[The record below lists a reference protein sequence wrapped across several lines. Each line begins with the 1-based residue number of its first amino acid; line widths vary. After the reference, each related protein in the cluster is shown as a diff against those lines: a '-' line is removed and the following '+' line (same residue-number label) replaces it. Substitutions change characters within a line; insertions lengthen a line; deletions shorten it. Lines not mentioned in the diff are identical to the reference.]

1 MVCVHSGSYFEGT
14 NEMNHFFRIVF
25 VSAITLGLAAC
36 KGDVAQESDQL
47 LQYIPAE
54 TPYVMAYTKPLPD
67 DLMDKFE
74 PVVDKT
80 LSGYERILRYK
91 VSEVLVELSKEEG
104 GAEKA
109 KQLQEFVDEFTSLM
123 SVQGLRDAG
132 IDRDSLFAIYGDGL
146 LPVFRV
152 ELSDRDKFDAT
163 VSRLESKSP
172 QKFQVGTLGD
182 ESYRYYDIEE
192 ARFVVATPGASA
204 VMTIVPASFSDE
216 RLARTLGLEMPR
228 DNVAEGLAEIRKAN
242 DFTDH
247 FVGFVD
253 VEKLAASF
261 LGDPSGLN
269 KELLLVAEHDAEEL
283 TAECRTEFAE
293 LASVAPRV
301 VVGYTTVSKSF
312 LDTQMLV
319 ELREDIASGLATLP
333 TAVPGLGADSGGL
346 MSFGFSLDP
355 MAARSFLETR
365 LDAMEEDPFECAD
378 LGQLQASVVQGRQAL
393 AQPLPPIVYNF
404 SGMLAHISNI
414 QGLDLGTQKTPES
427 VDASFLFAFENAQDL
442 VNMASMM
449 VPQVAE
455 LNLLP
460 DGKARALDLPQLDE
474 IADKAFVALSKVGLS
489 VAVGEDSA
497 ENSEAML
504 AADIDTPPPFISFS
518 MDSKRY
524 YDFIGDA
531 LMQEN
536 DSGDGESEPLALRT
550 AMRDVM
556 VSSGELYERVSVK
569 VHLTE
574 RGVEIGSRM
583 TLSD

>member
-1 MVCVHSGSYFEGT
+1 
-14 NEMNHFFRIVF
+14 MNHFFRTV
-25 VSAITLGLAAC
+25 VGVCAAGVVLASCRA
-36 KGDVAQESDQL
+36 DVAPESEQL

-54 TPYVMAYTKPLPD
+54 SPYVMALTKPLPD

-91 VSEVLVELSKEEG
+91 VSEVLVELSEEEG

-109 KQLQEFVDEFTSLM
+109 KQLQELVDEFASLM

-132 IDRDSLFAIYGDGL
+132 IDRDSVFAIYGDGL

-152 ELSDRDKFDAT
+152 ELSDRDKFDAA
-163 VSRLESKSP
+163 VARLETKSP
-172 QKFQVGTLGD
+172 EKFQVGTVGG

-192 ARFVVATPGASA
+192 ARFVVATPGDSA
-204 VMTIVPASFSDE
+204 VITIVPATYSDE
-216 RLARTLGLEMPR
+216 RLAVVLGIEKPR
-228 DNVAEGLAEIRKAN
+228 KNVAESLGEIRKSY

-269 KELLLVAEHDAEEL
+269 KELLRIAEHDPEKL
-283 TAECRTEFAE
+283 TEECRAEFAE

-301 VVGYTTVSKSF
+301 VVGYTNGNTSF
-312 LDTQMLV
+312 LDTQMVV

-333 TAVPGLGADSGGL
+333 TAVPGLGADFGGL
-346 MSFGFSLDP
+346 LSFGFSLDP
-355 MAARSFLETR
+355 MAARNFFEAR
-365 LDAMEEDPFECAD
+365 LDAMEAAPFECAE
-378 LGQLQASVVQGRQAL
+378 LGELQAGVAQGRQAL
-393 AQPLPPIVYNF
+393 AQPLPPVVYNF
-404 SGMLAHISNI
+404 GGMLAHISDI
-414 QGLDLGTQKTPES
+414 QGMDLGTQKPPES
-427 VDASFLFAFENAQDL
+427 VDASFLVAFKNAQDL

-455 LNLLP
+455 MNLLP
-460 DGKARALDLPQLDE
+460 DGKARALDLPQLAE
-474 IADKAFVALSKVGLS
+474 IADKAFVALSKAGLS
-489 VAVGEDSA
+489 MAVGEGSA

-504 AADIDTPPPFISFS
+504 VADVETPPPFVSFS
-518 MDSKRY
+518 IDSKRY
-524 YDFIGDA
+524 YKFIGEA
-531 LMQEN
+531 LMQE
-536 DSGDGESEPLALRT
+536 SEAEGEESQPLAMRT

-556 VSSGELYERVSVK
+556 VSSGELYERVSVN
-569 VHLTE
+569 VHLTK

>member
-1 MVCVHSGSYFEGT
+1 
-14 NEMNHFFRIVF
+14 MNHFFRTLIG
-25 VSAITLGLAAC
+25 VSAIVAVLVSCRA
-36 KGDVAQESDQL
+36 DVARESEQL

-54 TPYVMAYTKPLPD
+54 TPYVMAFTKPLPD

-74 PVVDKT
+74 PVVDQT

-91 VSEVLVELSKEEG
+91 VSEVMVALSREEG

-109 KQLQEFVDEFTSLM
+109 KQLQELVDEFTSLM

-132 IDRDSLFAIYGDGL
+132 IDRDSVFAIYGDGL
-146 LPVFRV
+146 LPVFRI
-152 ELSDRDKFDAT
+152 ELSDRDKFDAA

-172 QKFQVGTLGD
+172 QKFQVGTVGG

-192 ARFVVATPGASA
+192 ARLIVATPGDSA
-204 VMTIVPASFSDE
+204 VITIVPSTYSDE
-216 RLARTLGLEMPR
+216 RLARALGIKKPK
-228 DNVAEGLAEIRKAN
+228 DNVADGLEEIRNAY

-247 FVGFVD
+247 FVGFAD

-269 KELLLVAEHDAEEL
+269 KELLLIAEHDPEEL
-283 TAECRTEFAE
+283 MEECRTEFAE

-301 VVGYTTVSKSF
+301 VVGYTNVNKSF
-312 LDTQMLV
+312 LDTRMVV

-333 TAVPGLGADSGGL
+333 TAVPGLGADLGGL
-346 MSFGFSLDP
+346 LSFGFSIDP
-355 MAARSFLETR
+355 MAARSFLEAR
-365 LDAMEEDPFECAD
+365 LDAMEADPFECAD
-378 LGQLQASVVQGRQAL
+378 LGELQASVAQGRQAL
-393 AQPLPPIVYNF
+393 AQPLPPVVYNF
-404 SGMLAHISNI
+404 SGMLAHISDV
-414 QGLDLGTQKTPES
+414 QGMDLRTKKPPES
-427 VDASFLFAFENAQDL
+427 VDASFLVAFENAQDL

-455 LNLLP
+455 MNLLP
-460 DGKARALDLPQLDE
+460 DGKARALDLPQLAE
-474 IADKAFVALSKVGLS
+474 IADKAFVALSNVGIS
-489 VAVGEDSA
+489 VAMGEGSA

-504 AADIDTPPPFISFS
+504 VADVEMPPPFVSFS

-524 YDFIGDA
+524 YDFVGDA
-531 LMQEN
+531 LMQE
-536 DSGDGESEPLALRT
+536 DESEDGESEPLALRT

-556 VSSGELYERVSVK
+556 VSSGELYERVSVN

>member
-1 MVCVHSGSYFEGT
+1 
-14 NEMNHFFRIVF
+14 MNHFFRTLIG
-25 VSAITLGLAAC
+25 VSATVAVLVSCRA
-36 KGDVAQESDQL
+36 DVAHESEQL

-54 TPYVMAYTKPLPD
+54 TPYVMAFTKPLPD

-74 PVVDKT
+74 PVVDQT

-91 VSEVLVELSKEEG
+91 VSEVMVELSREEG

-109 KQLQEFVDEFTSLM
+109 KQLQELVDEFTSLM

-132 IDRDSLFAIYGDGL
+132 IDRDSVFAIYGDGL

-152 ELSDRDKFDAT
+152 ELSDRDKFDAA

-172 QKFQVGTLGD
+172 QKFQVGTVGG

-192 ARFVVATPGASA
+192 ARFVVATPGDSA
-204 VMTIVPASFSDE
+204 VITIVPSTYSDE
-216 RLARTLGLEMPR
+216 RLARALGIKKPQ
-228 DNVAEGLAEIRKAN
+228 DNVADGLEEIRNAY

-269 KELLLVAEHDAEEL
+269 KELLLVAEHDPEEL
-283 TAECRTEFAE
+283 MEECRAEFAE

-301 VVGYTTVSKSF
+301 VVGYTNVNKSF
-312 LDTQMLV
+312 LDTRMVV

-333 TAVPGLGADSGGL
+333 TAVPGLGADLGGL
-346 MSFGFSLDP
+346 LSFGFSLDP
-355 MAARSFLETR
+355 MAARSFLEAR
-365 LDAMEEDPFECAD
+365 LDAMEADPFECAD
-378 LGQLQASVVQGRQAL
+378 LGELQASVAQGRQAL
-393 AQPLPPIVYNF
+393 AQPLPPVVYNF
-404 SGMLAHISNI
+404 SGMLAHISDV
-414 QGLDLGTQKTPES
+414 QGMDLGTKKPPES
-427 VDASFLFAFENAQDL
+427 VDASFLVAFKNAQDL

-455 LNLLP
+455 MNLLP
-460 DGKARALDLPQLDE
+460 DGKAKALDLPQLAE
-474 IADKAFVALSKVGLS
+474 IADKAFVALSNVGIS
-489 VAVGEDSA
+489 VAMGEGSA

-504 AADIDTPPPFISFS
+504 VADVEMPPPFVSFS

-524 YDFIGDA
+524 YDFVGDA

-536 DSGDGESEPLALRT
+536 ETEDGESEPLALRT

-556 VSSGELYERVSVK
+556 VSSGELYERVSVN

>member
-1 MVCVHSGSYFEGT
+1 
-14 NEMNHFFRIVF
+14 MNHFFRTLIG
-25 VSAITLGLAAC
+25 VSATVAVLVSCRA
-36 KGDVAQESDQL
+36 DVAHESEQL

-54 TPYVMAYTKPLPD
+54 TPYVMAFTKPLPD

-74 PVVDKT
+74 PVVDQT

-91 VSEVLVELSKEEG
+91 VSEVMVELSREEG

-109 KQLQEFVDEFTSLM
+109 KQLQELVDEFTSLM

-132 IDRDSLFAIYGDGL
+132 IDRDSVFAIYGDGL
-146 LPVFRV
+146 LPVFRI

-172 QKFQVGTLGD
+172 QKFQVGTVGG

-192 ARFVVATPGASA
+192 ARFVVATPGDSA
-204 VMTIVPASFSDE
+204 VITIVPSTYSDE
-216 RLARTLGLEMPR
+216 RLARALGIKKPQ
-228 DNVAEGLAEIRKAN
+228 DNVADGLEEIRNAY

-269 KELLLVAEHDAEEL
+269 KELLLVAEHDPEEL
-283 TAECRTEFAE
+283 MEECRAEFAE

-301 VVGYTTVSKSF
+301 VVGYTNVNKSF
-312 LDTQMLV
+312 LDTRMVV

-333 TAVPGLGADSGGL
+333 TAVPGLGADLGGL
-346 MSFGFSLDP
+346 LSFGFSLDP
-355 MAARSFLETR
+355 MAARSFLEAR
-365 LDAMEEDPFECAD
+365 LDAMEADPFECAD
-378 LGQLQASVVQGRQAL
+378 LGELQASVAQGRQAL
-393 AQPLPPIVYNF
+393 AQPLPPVVYNF
-404 SGMLAHISNI
+404 SGMLAHISDV
-414 QGLDLGTQKTPES
+414 QGMDLRTKKPPES
-427 VDASFLFAFENAQDL
+427 VDASFLVAFKNAQDL

-449 VPQVAE
+449 IPQVAE
-455 LNLLP
+455 MNLLP
-460 DGKARALDLPQLDE
+460 DGKARALDLPQLAE
-474 IADKAFVALSKVGLS
+474 IADKAFVALSNVGIS
-489 VAVGEDSA
+489 VAMGEGSA

-504 AADIDTPPPFISFS
+504 VADVEMPPPFVSFS

-524 YDFIGDA
+524 YDFVGDA

-536 DSGDGESEPLALRT
+536 ETEDGESEPLALRT

-556 VSSGELYERVSVK
+556 VSSGELYERVSVN

>member
-1 MVCVHSGSYFEGT
+1 M
-14 NEMNHFFRIVF
+14 NEMNHFFRTLIG
-25 VSAITLGLAAC
+25 VSATVAVLVSCRA
-36 KGDVAQESDQL
+36 DVAHESEQL

-54 TPYVMAYTKPLPD
+54 TPYVMAFTKPLPD

-74 PVVDKT
+74 PVVDQT

-91 VSEVLVELSKEEG
+91 VSEVMVELSREEG

-109 KQLQEFVDEFTSLM
+109 KQLQELVDEFTSLM

-132 IDRDSLFAIYGDGL
+132 IDRDSVFAIYGDGL
-146 LPVFRV
+146 LPVFRI

-172 QKFQVGTLGD
+172 QKFQVGTVGG

-192 ARFVVATPGASA
+192 ARFVVATPGDSA
-204 VMTIVPASFSDE
+204 VITIVPSTYSDE
-216 RLARTLGLEMPR
+216 RLARALGIKKPQ
-228 DNVAEGLAEIRKAN
+228 DNVADGLEEIRNAY

-269 KELLLVAEHDAEEL
+269 KELLLIAEHDPEEL
-283 TAECRTEFAE
+283 MEECRAEFAE

-301 VVGYTTVSKSF
+301 VVGYTNVNKSF
-312 LDTQMLV
+312 LDTRMVV

-333 TAVPGLGADSGGL
+333 TAVPGLGADLGGL
-346 MSFGFSLDP
+346 LSFGFSLDP
-355 MAARSFLETR
+355 MAARSFLEAR
-365 LDAMEEDPFECAD
+365 LDAMEADPFECAD
-378 LGQLQASVVQGRQAL
+378 LGELQASVAQGRQAL
-393 AQPLPPIVYNF
+393 AQPLPPVVYNF
-404 SGMLAHISNI
+404 SGMLAHISDV
-414 QGLDLGTQKTPES
+414 QGMNLGTKKPPES
-427 VDASFLFAFENAQDL
+427 VDASFLVAFKNAQDL

-449 VPQVAE
+449 IPQVAE
-455 LNLLP
+455 MNLLP
-460 DGKARALDLPQLDE
+460 DGKARALDLPQLAE
-474 IADKAFVALSKVGLS
+474 IADKAFVALSNVGIS
-489 VAVGEDSA
+489 VAMGEGSA

-504 AADIDTPPPFISFS
+504 VADVEMPPPFVSFS

-524 YDFIGDA
+524 YDFVGDA

-536 DSGDGESEPLALRT
+536 ETEDGESEPLALRT

-556 VSSGELYERVSVK
+556 VSSGELYERVSVN

>member
-1 MVCVHSGSYFEGT
+1 
-14 NEMNHFFRIVF
+14 MNHFFRTLIG
-25 VSAITLGLAAC
+25 VSATVAVLVSCRA
-36 KGDVAQESDQL
+36 DVAHESEQL

-54 TPYVMAYTKPLPD
+54 TPYVMAFTKPLPD

-74 PVVDKT
+74 PVVDQT

-91 VSEVLVELSKEEG
+91 VSEVMVELSREEG

-109 KQLQEFVDEFTSLM
+109 KQLQELVDEFTSLM

-132 IDRDSLFAIYGDGL
+132 IDRDSVFAIYGDGL
-146 LPVFRV
+146 LPVFRI

-172 QKFQVGTLGD
+172 QKFQVGTVGG

-192 ARFVVATPGASA
+192 ARFVVATPGDSA
-204 VMTIVPASFSDE
+204 VITIVPSTYSDE
-216 RLARTLGLEMPR
+216 RLARALGIKKPQ
-228 DNVAEGLAEIRKAN
+228 DNVADGLEEIRNAY

-269 KELLLVAEHDAEEL
+269 KELLLVAEHDPEEL
-283 TAECRTEFAE
+283 MEECRAEFAE

-301 VVGYTTVSKSF
+301 VVGYTNVNKSF
-312 LDTQMLV
+312 LDTRMVV

-333 TAVPGLGADSGGL
+333 TAVPGLGADLGGL
-346 MSFGFSLDP
+346 LSFGFSLDP
-355 MAARSFLETR
+355 MAARSFLEAR
-365 LDAMEEDPFECAD
+365 LDAMEADPFECAD
-378 LGQLQASVVQGRQAL
+378 LGELQASVAQGRQAL
-393 AQPLPPIVYNF
+393 AQPLPPVVYNF
-404 SGMLAHISNI
+404 SGMLAHISDV
-414 QGLDLGTQKTPES
+414 QGMNLGTKKPPES
-427 VDASFLFAFENAQDL
+427 VDASFLVAFKNAQDL

-449 VPQVAE
+449 IPQVAE
-455 LNLLP
+455 MNLLP
-460 DGKARALDLPQLDE
+460 DGKARALDLPQLAE
-474 IADKAFVALSKVGLS
+474 IADKAFVALSNVGIS
-489 VAVGEDSA
+489 VAMGEGSA

-504 AADIDTPPPFISFS
+504 VADVEMPPPFVSFS

-524 YDFIGDA
+524 YDFVGDA

-536 DSGDGESEPLALRT
+536 ETEDGESEPLALRT

-556 VSSGELYERVSVK
+556 VSSGELYERVSVN

>member
-1 MVCVHSGSYFEGT
+1 M
-14 NEMNHFFRIVF
+14 NEMNHFFRTLIG
-25 VSAITLGLAAC
+25 VSATVAALVSC
-36 KGDVAQESDQL
+36 RADVAHESEQL

-54 TPYVMAYTKPLPD
+54 TPYVMAFTKPLPD

-74 PVVDKT
+74 PVVDQT

-91 VSEVLVELSKEEG
+91 VSEVMVELSREEG

-109 KQLQEFVDEFTSLM
+109 KQLQELVDEFTSLM

-132 IDRDSLFAIYGDGL
+132 IDRDSVFAIYGDGL
-146 LPVFRV
+146 LPVFRI
-152 ELSDRDKFDAT
+152 ELSDRDKFDAA

-172 QKFQVGTLGD
+172 QKFQVGTVGG

-192 ARFVVATPGASA
+192 ARFVVATPGDSA
-204 VMTIVPASFSDE
+204 VITIVPSTYSDE
-216 RLARTLGLEMPR
+216 RLARALGIKKPQ
-228 DNVAEGLAEIRKAN
+228 DNVADGLEEIRNAY

-269 KELLLVAEHDAEEL
+269 KELLLVAEHDPEEL
-283 TAECRTEFAE
+283 MEECRAEFAE

-301 VVGYTTVSKSF
+301 VVGYTNVNKSF
-312 LDTQMLV
+312 LDTRMVV

-333 TAVPGLGADSGGL
+333 TAVPGLGADLGGL
-346 MSFGFSLDP
+346 LSFGFSLDP
-355 MAARSFLETR
+355 MAARSFLEAR
-365 LDAMEEDPFECAD
+365 LDAMEADPFECAD
-378 LGQLQASVVQGRQAL
+378 LGELQASVAQGRQAL
-393 AQPLPPIVYNF
+393 AQPLPPVVYNF
-404 SGMLAHISNI
+404 SGMLAHISDV
-414 QGLDLGTQKTPES
+414 QGMNLGTKKPPES
-427 VDASFLFAFENAQDL
+427 VDASFLVAFKNAQDL

-449 VPQVAE
+449 IPQVAE
-455 LNLLP
+455 MNLLP
-460 DGKARALDLPQLDE
+460 DGKARALDLPQLAE
-474 IADKAFVALSKVGLS
+474 IADKAFVALSNVGIS
-489 VAVGEDSA
+489 VAMGEGSA

-504 AADIDTPPPFISFS
+504 VADVEMPPPFVSFS

-524 YDFIGDA
+524 YDFVGDA

-536 DSGDGESEPLALRT
+536 ETEDGESEPLALRT

-556 VSSGELYERVSVK
+556 VSSGELYERVSVN

>member
-1 MVCVHSGSYFEGT
+1 M
-14 NEMNHFFRIVF
+14 NEMNHFFRTLIG
-25 VSAITLGLAAC
+25 VSATVAVLVSCRA
-36 KGDVAQESDQL
+36 DVAHESEQL

-54 TPYVMAYTKPLPD
+54 TPYVMAFTKPLPD

-74 PVVDKT
+74 PVVDQT

-91 VSEVLVELSKEEG
+91 VSEVMVELSREEG

-109 KQLQEFVDEFTSLM
+109 KQLQELVDEFTSLM

-132 IDRDSLFAIYGDGL
+132 IDRDSVFAIYGDGL

-152 ELSDRDKFDAT
+152 ELSDRDKFDAA

-172 QKFQVGTLGD
+172 QKFQVGTVGG

-192 ARFVVATPGASA
+192 ARFVVATPGDSA
-204 VMTIVPASFSDE
+204 VITIVPSTYSDE
-216 RLARTLGLEMPR
+216 RLARALGIKKPQ
-228 DNVAEGLAEIRKAN
+228 DNVADGLEEIRNAY

-269 KELLLVAEHDAEEL
+269 KELLLVAEHDPEEL
-283 TAECRTEFAE
+283 MEECRAEFAE

-301 VVGYTTVSKSF
+301 VVGYTNVNKSF
-312 LDTQMLV
+312 LDTRMVV

-333 TAVPGLGADSGGL
+333 TAVPGLGADLGGL
-346 MSFGFSLDP
+346 LSFGFSLDP
-355 MAARSFLETR
+355 MAARSFLEAR
-365 LDAMEEDPFECAD
+365 LDAMEADPFECAD
-378 LGQLQASVVQGRQAL
+378 LGELQASVAQGRQAL
-393 AQPLPPIVYNF
+393 AQPLPPVVYNF
-404 SGMLAHISNI
+404 SGMLAHISDV
-414 QGLDLGTQKTPES
+414 QGMNLGTKKPPES
-427 VDASFLFAFENAQDL
+427 VDASFLVAFKNAQDL

-449 VPQVAE
+449 IPQVAE
-455 LNLLP
+455 MNLLP
-460 DGKARALDLPQLDE
+460 DGKARALDLPQLAE
-474 IADKAFVALSKVGLS
+474 IADKAFVALSNVGIS
-489 VAVGEDSA
+489 VAMGEGSA

-504 AADIDTPPPFISFS
+504 VADVEMPPPFVSFS

-536 DSGDGESEPLALRT
+536 ETEDGESEPLALRT

-556 VSSGELYERVSVK
+556 VSSGALYERVSVN